1 MEKFVTLGKE
11 FGLEGKELLAF
22 VKEQQD
28 LEKQRLDEERQER
41 QRECENKKLE
51 TQERDRI
58 GGLELEAKEKEL
70 QMQMQMQAEEN
81 EAQRRHELAMSELE
95 LQGTNSDSGS
105 SGNNSVAKLPKLPA
119 FVDGKNDLDSYLQ
132 QFERFAR
139 SNNWNEST
147 WSTSLSALLTG
158 KALDV
163 YSRLSETATVHYKQL
178 KETLLKRYELTEN
191 GFRRRF
197 RGGSQKMERARN
209 SS

>member
-1 MEKFVTLGKE
+1 MGKFVTLGKE

-22 VKEQQD
+22 VKEQED
-28 LEKQRLDEERQER
+28 LEKQRLDEERQRER
-41 QRECENKKLE
+41 ENKKLE

-58 GGLELEAKEKEL
+58 WVLELEAKEKE
-70 QMQMQMQAEEN
+70 MQMLAEEK
-81 EAQRRHELAMSELE
+81 EAHRRHELAMRELE

-119 FVDGKNDLDSYLQ
+119 FVDGKDDLDSYLQ
-132 QFERFAR
+132 RFELFAR

-147 WSTSLSALLTG
+147 WSTSVSALLTG

-163 YSRLSETATVHYKQL
+163 YSRLSETAPVDYKQL
-178 KETLLKRYELTEN
+178 KEALLKRYELTEN

-197 RGGSQKMERARN
+197 RGGKP
-209 SS
+209 